1 MDAQQAQHTQHSGSV
16 PALSART
23 VASNINKPSSMS
35 RYNGQAPHGYNE
47 GYNNYD
53 PAADGWTHTGS
64 NDKSRVDFYERD
76 NTRMDYYP
84 TTVRRYVNHCTVLFA
99 VQGIPAVENPLPA
112 GHSQNQHEPPRSGTH
127 SDV

>member
-1 MDAQQAQHTQHSGSV
+1 
-16 PALSART
+16 
-23 VASNINKPSSMS
+23 MS

-84 TTVRRYVNHCTVLFA
+84 TTGTVKTSMNHPAQGPTQMFRRGLDADSFGKVCNEPRHHTG
-99 VQGIPAVENPLPA
+99 QGYQTKA
-112 GHSQNQHEPPRSGTH
+112 NQHNPGK
-127 SDV
+127 